1 MCGQLTRGRAGL
13 GGNGRPV
20 RLEGVKESLGTLASE
35 GIGRF
40 RSSEEGRRGV
50 QSLPV
55 VVGLE
60 GIWFAASREMGWVP

>member
-1 MCGQLTRGRAGL
+1 M
-13 GGNGRPV
+13 